1 MRAFVFTDP
10 ALASHAGQFV
20 WLAVNTEED
29 RNAGFAERFAL
40 DAWPSF
46 YVVDPADER
55 VALRWVGAMTV
66 EQVQGFLDDARVALR
81 GGTPPSQSDRLLARA
96 DRLYGEGKNALAA
109 AAYREALDLAPSDW
123 PAYGRAV
130 EALLFAYAVTDEKHG
145 CVALSR
151 EALPRLRH
159 TPHAISVSVSGL
171 DCALDLPADPS
182 REATLAGMEAA
193 VRETLADPE
202 SRAAAD
208 DRSSGY
214 QTLLRARQ
222 DVGDVEGA
230 RRAAQTWVAFLEE
243 QAAATSTPEQRGVF
257 DSHRLSAYL
266 ELGQPERA
274 IEMLEAAERALPDD
288 YNPPARLAL
297 AWKAMGRWDEALAA
311 SDRALRLAYGPR
323 RVGLLLNRSDIL
335 AAKGEAAGSVR
346 VLEDALAAAEALP
359 EGERT
364 ERLTASVRARLEHET
379 AAASTGEARP
389 KGP

>member
-1 MRAFVFTDP
+1 MFTDP

-66 EQVQGFLDDARVALR
+66 EQVQGFLDDARVAFL

-96 DRLYGEGKNALAA
+96 DRLYGEGKDALAA

-130 EALLFAYAVTDEKHG
+130 EALLFAYAVTDETH
-145 CVALSR
+145 
-151 EALPRLRH
+151 
-159 TPHAISVSVSGL
+159 
-171 DCALDLPADPS
+171 
-182 REATLAGMEAA
+182 
-193 VRETLADPE
+193 
-202 SRAAAD
+202 
-208 DRSSGY
+208 
-214 QTLLRARQ
+214 
-222 DVGDVEGA
+222 
-230 RRAAQTWVAFLEE
+230 
-243 QAAATSTPEQRGVF
+243 
-257 DSHRLSAYL
+257 
-266 ELGQPERA
+266 
-274 IEMLEAAERALPDD
+274 
-288 YNPPARLAL
+288 
-297 AWKAMGRWDEALAA
+297 
-311 SDRALRLAYGPR
+311 
-323 RVGLLLNRSDIL
+323 
-335 AAKGEAAGSVR
+335 GSVR

-364 ERLTASVRARLEHET
+364 ERVTASVRARLEQAT
-379 AAASTGEARP
+379 AAAAASTGEARP